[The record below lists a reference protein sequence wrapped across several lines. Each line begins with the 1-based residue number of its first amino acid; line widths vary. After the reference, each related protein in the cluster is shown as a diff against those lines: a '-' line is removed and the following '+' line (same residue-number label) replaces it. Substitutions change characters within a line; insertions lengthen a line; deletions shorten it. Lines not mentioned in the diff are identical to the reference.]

1 MNIPRTFYQRRNWRR
16 TTHKAVS
23 VCLIAALLAG
33 LLPPPLL
40 SGIVTRAADLAGLD
54 PTSALATAI
63 NGAATQAE
71 ALLPSPATA
80 QAAAAPIVADL
91 QAAAPGPLN
100 LSAAAPS
107 ASGLQ
112 AATLAPAAAPSASAI
127 NSVLVANHAS
137 AMGRTENGQETA
149 LVKDSAYFQL
159 DFSAGSVLTVTKTVD
174 WGDNTP
180 NPAQQ
185 FAIQIEGPSF
195 IPPTSTTIVDGQVL
209 TFSVAPGVYTVTET
223 SPGTGW
229 VTTYTVDSMNST
241 ASGVVGLTGIENSAT
256 LAATPISGQVFRDFN
271 SDGLI
276 TASGTVTDTGVA
288 GVPVT
293 AYDKAGNMVGS
304 AVTDANG
311 EYTITPTGDGP
322 YRVEFTD
329 LPAGFEPSTHGTQNG
344 ASVQFVT
351 SAGAASNVNFGIIY
365 PNDFCQGNPFLA
377 TSCMKNGSGDGNSDA
392 GYLSFAL
399 DAQGNGTAPNTVAQV
414 QEVGSVWGN
423 AYQRQTGTLF
433 TSAFL
438 KRHVGFGLTGI
449 GGVYMLNMDNTTGAG
464 NLLGSFDLQ
473 GVIPANSAT
482 AIDLG
487 AVSRTTVAGA
497 IAAGADGDNQLSD
510 DPTSPNRDLDAY
522 GKVGSASYGDIDL
535 SDDGNTLWL
544 VNLNQNTLIA
554 VDVSDPAQ
562 LPTDGSA
569 VPSSLVQ
576 VYPIS
581 GANVPTCG
589 TDTLHPWGLKIYRG
603 RGYIGLVCDAFVT
616 QSIANLT
623 GYVLSFNVE
632 NPTVFIQEV
641 SIPFDYV
648 REPLSI
654 SGPEWT
660 SGAWATYFVGQAAWH
675 PWTNTWSQA
684 GPQPIISDIEFD
696 LDGNMTL
703 GVMDRIANQGG
714 NDNYEAVSGSTTTTS
729 VTSAGDILHI
739 CWDGNSW
746 TVECSAVDDNANL
759 TPITDDGALSN
770 DGPSAAGEFYYNDWF
785 YNHTNQWL
793 EVFHWEIATGGL
805 VYNPLADEVATTVF
819 DPLTTVPRNIGT
831 DAQFRTQ
838 GVHWYSASD
847 GSFHRGYELVASSPT
862 GNPTTF
868 GKANGL
874 GDLELLCDPAP
885 LEIGNRVWDDLDGDG
900 EQDAGEPGLN
910 GLTVTLQTPT
920 GISTTITSGDGNYY
934 FSVDAY
940 TAYTLTV
947 ATPAGYELT
956 AANAIALDA
965 ANLFSNDAISD
976 TIDSDALLF
985 YDGGSQGATILYTT
999 GSAGQNNHGL
1009 DFGFTQPING
1019 QVNILNVAP
1028 LLPIVS
1034 LGNRV
1039 WYDTNNNGIVDG
1051 AEQNVTD
1058 PVLLNSIR
1066 IPTVMASSAARIHHQ
1081 HVNQRRL
1088 LHLHH

>member
-1 MNIPRTFYQRRNWRR
+1 
-16 TTHKAVS
+16 
-23 VCLIAALLAG
+23 
-33 LLPPPLL
+33 
-40 SGIVTRAADLAGLD
+40 
-54 PTSALATAI
+54 
-63 NGAATQAE
+63 
-71 ALLPSPATA
+71 
-80 QAAAAPIVADL
+80 
-91 QAAAPGPLN
+91 
-100 LSAAAPS
+100 
-107 ASGLQ
+107 
-112 AATLAPAAAPSASAI
+112 
-127 NSVLVANHAS
+127 
-137 AMGRTENGQETA
+137 
-149 LVKDSAYFQL
+149 
-159 DFSAGSVLTVTKTVD
+159 
-174 WGDNTP
+174 
-180 NPAQQ
+180 
-185 FAIQIEGPSF
+185 
-195 IPPTSTTIVDGQVL
+195 
-209 TFSVAPGVYTVTET
+209 
-223 SPGTGW
+223 
-229 VTTYTVDSMNST
+229 
-241 ASGVVGLTGIENSAT
+241 
-256 LAATPISGQVFRDFN
+256 
-271 SDGLI
+271 
-276 TASGTVTDTGVA
+276 
-288 GVPVT
+288 
-293 AYDKAGNMVGS
+293 
-304 AVTDANG
+304 
-311 EYTITPTGDGP
+311 
-322 YRVEFTD
+322 
-329 LPAGFEPSTHGTQNG
+329 
-344 ASVQFVT
+344 
-351 SAGAASNVNFGIIY
+351 
-365 PNDFCQGNPFLA
+365 
-377 TSCMKNGSGDGNSDA
+377 
-392 GYLSFAL
+392 
-399 DAQGNGTAPNTVAQV
+399 
-414 QEVGSVWGN
+414 
-423 AYQRQTGTLF
+423 
-433 TSAFL
+433 
-438 KRHVGFGLTGI
+438 
-449 GGVYMLNMDNTTGAG
+449 
-464 NLLGSFDLQ
+464 
-473 GVIPANSAT
+473 
-482 AIDLG
+482 
-487 AVSRTTVAGA
+487 AGA
-497 IAAGADGDNQLSD
+497 IAAGAAGDNQLSA
-510 DPTSPNRDLDAY
+510 DPTLPNRDLDAY
-522 GKVGSASYGDIDL
+522 EKVGSASYGDIDL

-623 GYVLSFNVE
+623 GYVLSFDVE
-632 NPTVFIQEV
+632 NPTAFIQEV
-641 SIPFDYV
+641 SIPFDYA

-729 VTSAGDILHI
+729 VTSAGDILHV
-739 CWDGNSW
+739 CRDGNSW

-1028 LLPIVS
+1028 
-1034 LGNRV
+1034 
-1039 WYDTNNNGIVDG
+1039 
-1051 AEQNVTD
+1051 
-1058 PVLLNSIR
+1058 
-1066 IPTVMASSAARIHHQ
+1066 
-1081 HVNQRRL
+1081 
-1088 LHLHH
+1088 